1 MSYLL
6 NAILPKLNLAEIAPG
21 SFSISPFKRSVKV
34 ARKANPIMQKN
45 TNVIITDK
53 FFVEYVKNSNF
64 LIIDEIKHINESN
77 KITNNE
83 VKELG

>member
-1 MSYLL
+1 
-6 NAILPKLNLAEIAPG
+6 
-21 SFSISPFKRSVKV
+21 
-34 ARKANPIMQKN
+34 MQKN
-45 TNVIITDK
+45 NNVIITDK